1 MLLSL
6 PITQRWKDT
15 IIIEEIKE
23 LKFDSQYI
31 SEKCLL
37 VHHMYIKQHLSL
49 FEGLQIT
56 QHC

>member
-37 VHHMYIKQHLSL
+37 VHHMYIKQRLSF

>member
-6 PITQRWKDT
+6 PITHRWKDT

-23 LKFDSQYI
+23 LKFVSQYI
-31 SEKCLL
+31 SEKFLL